1 MSFRDGVQFSLFR
14 AIAAYGNA
22 LRTGQVGGTVEV
34 GKWRL
39 DGLTSLQKKSGLE
52 QGWSELIRSGRR
64 GWTRS
69 QEIAITDQGE
79 TVVEEE
85 SKTFQTFEPTLH
97 VALTVGPLEP
107 PYSTACPIRG

>member
-1 MSFRDGVQFSLFR
+1 
-14 AIAAYGNA
+14 
-22 LRTGQVGGTVEV
+22 VGGTVEV

-85 SKTFQTFEPTLH
+85 SKTFQTCGLDRWA
-97 VALTVGPLEP
+97 VEP

>member
-1 MSFRDGVQFSLFR
+1 M
-14 AIAAYGNA
+14 
-22 LRTGQVGGTVEV
+22 GGTVEV

-85 SKTFQTFEPTLH
+85 SKTFQTFEPTCRRT
-97 VALTVGPLEP
+97 ALLYRLPDTGLVSL
-107 PYSTACPIRG
+107 A